1 MYKDTWVWMSGK
13 IEVWTSTAGSSYT
26 IQPWDNDI
34 YTYEEN
40 EAKEGT
46 SNLPK
51 VIQRSSD
58 MSQVSCL

>member
-13 IEVWTSTAGSSYT
+13 TEVWTSTAYSSYT

-34 YTYEEN
+34 VTDEEN
-40 EAKEGT
+40 EAKKGT

-58 MSQVSCL
+58 TSQDSCL